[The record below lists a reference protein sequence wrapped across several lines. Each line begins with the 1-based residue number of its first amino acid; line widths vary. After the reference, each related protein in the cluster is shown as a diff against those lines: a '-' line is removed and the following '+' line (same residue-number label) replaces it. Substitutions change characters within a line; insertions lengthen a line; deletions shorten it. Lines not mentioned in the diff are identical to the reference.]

1 MGTRS
6 SVTEKFKGIFPAFY
20 ACYDDKGDISPE
32 RVRAF
37 TQFLMDKGVNGLYVC
52 GSSGECIY
60 MTKEERMLTL
70 ENVMAVAKGKIPVIA
85 HVAAMSTRESV
96 ELAKHAAGC
105 GADAL
110 AAVPPFYF
118 TLPEYAIEQYWKA
131 MIDATELPFII
142 YNIPGTTHYA
152 LSMNL
157 FLKMKSYDK
166 VVGVKNSSMP
176 TYDIQRFK
184 AAGGEDF
191 VVFNGPD
198 EQFVSGRI
206 IGADAG
212 IGGTY
217 GVMPEL
223 FLKADEALIKG
234 ENERAREIQYA
245 INNIIET
252 MTSCQGNLYSVE
264 KEILRIQGMDI
275 GQARLPLPPFTQ
287 EDLPKIRKAA
297 ELIEENKKHFC

>member
-1 MGTRS
+1 MSRID
-6 SVTEKFKGIFPAFY
+6 KFKGIFPAFY
-20 ACYDDKGDISPE
+20 ACYDDNGDVSPE

-37 TQFLMDKGVNGLYVC
+37 TEFLINKGVQGLYVC

-60 MTKEERMLTL
+60 MTKEERMTIL
-70 ENVMAVAKGKIPVIA
+70 ENVMAVAKGRVTVIA

-96 ELAKHAAGC
+96 ELAKHAQQC

-118 TLPEYAIEQYWKA
+118 TLPEHAIEAYWTA
-131 MIDATELPFII
+131 MVDATDLPFII

-157 FLKMKSYDK
+157 FNKMRAKDK
-166 VVGVKNSSMP
+166 VIGVKNSSMP
-176 TYDIQRFK
+176 TQDIQRFK

-198 EQFVSGRI
+198 EQFISGRI
-206 IGADAG
+206 IGADGG

-223 FLKADEALIKG
+223 FLAANAALEKGDIKT
-234 ENERAREIQYA
+234 ARDIQFA
-245 INNIIET
+245 INDVIYT
-252 MTSCQGNLYSVE
+252 MVSCKGNLYSVE
-264 KEILRIQGMDI
+264 KEILRMQGIDI
-275 GQARLPLPPFTQ
+275 GQARLPLAPFTE
-287 EDLPKIRKAA
+287 EDLPIIQKSY
-297 ELIEENKKHFC
+297 ELIEAAKAKYCA